1 MALLDSYSPELLF
14 NLTPSKSRRNAFVP
28 ECRPLCLAHH
38 PCRTMATQ
46 RAGFDARRHNS
57 AVIEAFE
64 ITAQRTAAKVL
75 IGDSAVYT
83 QGV

>member
-1 MALLDSYSPELLF
+1 
-14 NLTPSKSRRNAFVP
+14 
-28 ECRPLCLAHH
+28 
-38 PCRTMATQ
+38 MATQ
-46 RAGFDARRHNS
+46 RAGFDARRHNC
-57 AVIEAFE
+57 AVIDAFE

>member
-1 MALLDSYSPELLF
+1 
-14 NLTPSKSRRNAFVP
+14 
-28 ECRPLCLAHH
+28 
-38 PCRTMATQ
+38 MATQ

-57 AVIEAFE
+57 AVIDAFE

-75 IGDSAVYT
+75 IGDSTVYT